1 MRVTNHKVMTTFF
14 REKWQLATAVHDE
27 CDDLILCESDKS
39 QGYDCIFFLVMFVC
53 WLELMQHLF
62 AWLLVSLYVLVEFL
76 SPITW
81 VFRGLIKVQSYQS
94 SISFE
99 RNTL

>member
-39 QGYDCIFFLVMFVC
+39 QGYDCIFFSCHVCLLAGTDATFVC
-53 WLELMQHLF
+53 
-62 AWLLVSLYVLVEFL
+62 LLAC
-76 SPITW
+76 
-81 VFRGLIKVQSYQS
+81 
-94 SISFE
+94 
-99 RNTL
+99 

>member
-1 MRVTNHKVMTTFF
+1 MTTFC

-27 CDDLILCESDKS
+27 CDDLILCESEKS
-39 QGYDCIFFLVMFVC
+39 QGYDCIFFLVC

-62 AWLLVSLYVLVEFL
+62 ACLLVSLYVLVEFL

-99 RNTL
+99 KNTL